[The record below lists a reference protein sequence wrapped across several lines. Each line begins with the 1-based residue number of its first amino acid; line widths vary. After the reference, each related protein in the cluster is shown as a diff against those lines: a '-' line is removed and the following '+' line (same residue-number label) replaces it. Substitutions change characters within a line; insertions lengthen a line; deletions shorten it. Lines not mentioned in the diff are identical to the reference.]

1 MGNNLGKITMKKRL
15 LTTMFCVGIFAT
27 SLILTSCGGGGESK
41 SSGKETGV
49 KFQKFPKNEVLGD
62 LVNISCEYAAKWNA
76 SEAEFNEARKKN
88 NEKYADNSDKREQNY
103 QKISDSHKEMGKQ
116 IVADAN
122 AALEK
127 EMATLNGKA
136 LPFECEE
143 GMGFEVVECNI
154 SGITKHAGSCNRTT
168 LNFIYKVKPTDATI
182 LKNISPLTYPAAYT
196 FVDASGKVLLNEKG
210 DDGVTQNISFNNE
223 MLKQLRNGET
233 IERDGW
239 VVLEPCMANFAKIKF
254 MKRD

>member
-1 MGNNLGKITMKKRL
+1 MGYNLAQITMKKRNL
-15 LTTMFCVGIFAT
+15 FAKMFCVGIFAT
-27 SLILTSCGGGGESK
+27 ALFLTSCGDGGES
-41 SSGKETGV
+41 SSKETGE
-49 KFQKFPKNEVLGD
+49 KFQKLPKNEVLGD
-62 LVNISCEYAAKWNA
+62 LVNISCEYAAKWRA
-76 SEAEFNEARKKN
+76 SEAEFEEARQKN
-88 NEKYADNSDKREQNY
+88 MEKYANDSDKREQNY
-103 QKISDSHKEMGKQ
+103 QKISASHKERGKQ

-143 GMGFEVVECNI
+143 GMGFEVEECKI
-154 SGITKHAGSCNRTT
+154 TGITKHAGSCNRTT
-168 LNFIYKVKPTDATI
+168 LSFVYKLKPTDADI
-182 LKNISPLTYPAAYT
+182 LKSISPLTNPAEYT
-196 FVDASGKVLLNEKG
+196 FVDASGNVLLNEKG
-210 DDGVTQNISFNNE
+210 EDGVTQPISFNND

-254 MKRD
+254 AKR